1 MTGKRGAISCL
12 LFGTQPSAVCHC
24 RTLACLPAQYAVRA
38 QKRGGEFQQCI
49 FHESCRRHVR
59 PLPASLSCT
68 QTTIP
73 FLLPPSLSNYY
84 QAINMPTS
92 LALSAIAG
100 WVSVSSW
107 VVVYSP
113 QIIENFQLQSGEGL
127 SVAFIVRQSL
137 LSSSLHT
144 DGPSPDASMIYYF
157 SLARGR
163 PHQPRRRR
171 PYRPHSVSPSFLLTR
186 PRVDLPLTSTDLNR
200 PFADPSY
207 SSPSGTPFATSSSSS
222 KCITTAVWPPRP
234 APRRLPS

>member
-1 MTGKRGAISCL
+1 VTGKWWQSHAFFLC
-12 LFGTQPSAVCHC
+12 TQPSAVCHC

-38 QKRGGEFQQCI
+38 QTRGGKFRQCI

-73 FLLPPSLSNYY
+73 FLLPSSLSNYHK
-84 QAINMPTS
+84 AINMPTS

-127 SVAFIVRQSL
+127 SVAFIARQPQLPVDSTP
-137 LSSSLHT
+137 S
-144 DGPSPDASMIYYF
+144 GPASH
-157 SLARGR
+157 L
-163 PHQPRRRR
+163 
-171 PYRPHSVSPSFLLTR
+171 
-186 PRVDLPLTSTDLNR
+186 TDLNR

>member
-1 MTGKRGAISCL
+1 MTGKWWQSHAFFLC
-12 LFGTQPSAVCHC
+12 TQPSAVCLC

-38 QKRGGEFQQCI
+38 QTRGGKFRQCI

-59 PLPASLSCT
+59 PLPASLTCT

-73 FLLPPSLSNYY
+73 FLLPSSLSNYHK
-84 QAINMPTS
+84 AINMPTS

-137 LSSSLHT
+137 LSSFLHP
-144 DGPSPDASMIYYF
+144 DGPSPDASLLCRF

-171 PYRPHSVSPSFLLTR
+171 PYRPHPVSPSFLLTR
-186 PRVDLPLTSTDLNR
+186 PRVDLPFTSIDLNH

-207 SSPSGTPFATSSSSS
+207 SSPSGTPSATSSSSF